1 MIGDSMRIAIL
12 APHAGYMVGGL
23 ETAAKGLRKH
33 LSEGHECEI
42 FSLAESTWTKRVP
55 GIQASSSSILVRKL
69 RLNYLN
75 HLTPNIYI
83 IKDHA
88 ISEISYSYHLLPV
101 LRQFN
106 PDILINF
113 NFSIIALFCKYYSYR
128 FKVPFINVGQA
139 GCVYI
144 EAKSAKT
151 KPDAYVA
158 LTPVA
163 KRYIEER
170 VPGVR
175 VVVIPNG
182 VDLNLF
188 SAKGPKLPKDYFLSR
203 SGNPNLQIT
212 PPFILSTSRLVKEK
226 RLDLLIKAVSRME
239 KGTLILVGYGEAK
252 QELLDL
258 ANKIL
263 KNRALFIDTLSQED
277 LSGLYRSCDVFSLP
291 SKNEAFGNVLIEAMA
306 SGLPV
311 VATEEEGFRWI
322 LGDRGGVLVDVTNA
336 QAYAQAL
343 QEAYDQDF
351 GDGPL
356 RQAQRFSW
364 QRVGQEYEELIK
376 SLQKG
381 RDR

>member
-1 MIGDSMRIAIL
+1 MRIAIL
-12 APHAGYMVGGL
+12 APHAGYIVGGL
-23 ETAAKGLRKH
+23 ETAAKGVREY
-33 LSEGHECEI
+33 LSGEHECEI
-42 FSLAESTWTKRVP
+42 FSLAESSWTTRVP
-55 GIQASSSSILVRKL
+55 GIKASSSSTLVRKL

-75 HLTPNIYI
+75 HLTPYLYV

-88 ISEISYSYHLLPV
+88 FSEFSYSYHLLPM

-113 NFSIIALFCKYYSYR
+113 NFSIIALFCKYYRYR

-163 KRYIEER
+163 KQYIEKR
-170 VPGVR
+170 APGVR

-188 SAKGPKLPKDYFLSR
+188 SAEGPKLPRDYFLSQ
-203 SGNPNLQIT
+203 SGTPNLQLA

-226 RLDLLIKAVSRME
+226 RLDLLIKAVSRLE
-239 KGTLILVGYGEAK
+239 KGTLILVGHGKAK
-252 QELLDL
+252 QKLVDL
-258 ANKIL
+258 GHQIL
-263 KNRALFIDTLSQED
+263 KNRILFLETLNQED
-277 LSGLYRSCDVFSLP
+277 LSILYRSCDVFSLP

-322 LGDRGGVLVDVTNA
+322 VGDKGGILIDVTDSA
-336 QAYAQAL
+336 AYAQAL
-343 QEAYDQDF
+343 QEAYERDF
-351 GDGPL
+351 GDGPQ

-364 QRVGQEYEELIK
+364 QVVGQKYDELIK
-376 SLQKG
+376 TLKILS
-381 RDR
+381 